1 MQGAYIRAVNLAEW
15 KREPRIRILLLSF
28 VETLGRCISKHVL
41 DPHHLGFFALRHL
54 DLDHIEAPRQVAAA
68 KPAQPFVRAACDQRP
83 LLAVHRRETSDL
95 SVFPAGL
102 HLDEKQLPAL
112 PGDDVHLP
120 SPPALEIPGE
130 HLGVARPQPVG
141 GDVLAVVTRPLP
153 RAAGSRP
160 LPVGRVEIP
169 AETTDDD
176 GYKAH
181 VF

>member
-1 MQGAYIRAVNLAEW
+1 ME
-15 KREPRIRILLLSF
+15 KR
-28 VETLGRCISKHVL
+28 TTGRCISKHVL
-41 DPHHLGFFALRHL
+41 DPRHLGLFSLRDL

-68 KPAQPFVRAACDQRP
+68 EPAQPFVRAACDQRP
-83 LLAVHRRETSDL
+83 LLAVHRRETADL

-120 SPPALEIPGE
+120 SPPALEIPSE
-130 HLGVARPQPVG
+130 HLGVARAQPVG

-181 VF
+181 AF